1 MKKVKR
7 TDSQI
12 LTDKSVKEIE
22 SWGILTLMTRMK
34 DVYLAKLDSHRSSIA
49 GFQTQN
55 YKDSPL
61 ENIDIIRRTF
71 ERKYDEE
78 FRKIYDRIVAE
89 NKL

>member
-1 MKKVKR
+1 MKK

-12 LTDKSVKEIE
+12 LTEKSVKEIE

-34 DVYLAKLDSHRSSIA
+34 DVYLTRLDLHRSSIA

-61 ENIDIIRRTF
+61 ENIDKIRGAF
-71 ERKYDEE
+71 EKKYKEE
-78 FRKIYDRIVAE
+78 FGKIYKELEDRYE
-89 NKL
+89 RTH